1 MPTLRP
7 AVASDRPFLVEL
19 YAETRAAELSIVPWT
34 DEQRG
39 TFLDLQF
46 RAQDNDYHSRY
57 PTASFDVVLA
67 DGEAVGRLYVDRSE
81 ETLHLIDIAVVAAWQ
96 HHGIGTVLLAD
107 LLDEA
112 VRSDR
117 PVTLFVDS
125 ANPVRA
131 WYERLGFVTTGEN
144 ALYTQMTWRPPRSSR
159 RS

>member
-1 MPTLRP
+1 MPSLHP

-19 YAETRAAELSIVPWT
+19 YAVTRAAELSIVPWT

-67 DGEAVGRLYVDRSE
+67 DGEPVGRLYVDRSE
-81 ETLHLIDIAVVAAWQ
+81 ELIHLIDIAVIASWQ
-96 HHGIGTVLLAD
+96 HRGIGTVLLAD

-112 VRSDR
+112 MRSDR
-117 PVTLFVDS
+117 SVVLFVDS
-125 ANPVRA
+125 ASPVRA
-131 WYERLGFVTTGEN
+131 WYERLGFAASGEHGI
-144 ALYTQMTWRPPRSSR
+144 YTQMTWRPVAT
-159 RS
+159 